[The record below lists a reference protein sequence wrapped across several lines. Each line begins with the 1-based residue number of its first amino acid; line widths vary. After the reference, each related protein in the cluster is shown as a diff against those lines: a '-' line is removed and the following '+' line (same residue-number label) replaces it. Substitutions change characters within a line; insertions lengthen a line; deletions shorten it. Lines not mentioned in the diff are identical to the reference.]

1 MTLSM
6 FLAYW
11 SGLAFVAPP
20 LPWST
25 LVGTVLILH
34 TCDAVMC
41 RLLAHNT
48 GRPTTRWT
56 LIGFVGG
63 LWAVA
68 TLLLLP
74 RPGSA
79 APSAP

>member
-1 MTLSM
+1 MRTLLS
-6 FLAYW
+6 YW
-11 SGLAFVAPP
+11 SGLGFVGPV

-25 LVGTVLILH
+25 LLGTMLILH
-34 TCDAVMC
+34 ICDAIMC

-56 LIGFVGG
+56 VIGFVGG

-68 TLLLLP
+68 LLLLLP
-74 RPGSA
+74 SRDGGPAHDG
-79 APSAP
+79 